1 MRKFAKA
8 DEEAEINMTPML
20 DIVFIMLIFFIV
32 TASFVKGSAVDINKP
47 PPAPEQDDDD
57 DNKSILVRIDDSNR
71 IRVAES
77 GKIGR
82 RIDIRSVRPNIERL
96 HAAYPDAP
104 VVIQPQPDAHAGI
117 VIQIIDQALEAKV
130 DPSKISVVE

>member
-32 TASFVKGSAVDINKP
+32 TASFVKESALDVNKP
-47 PPAPEQDDDD
+47 PPAPPPEEENDD
-57 DNKSILVRIDDSNR
+57 KSILVRIDDNNR

-82 RIDIRSVRPNIERL
+82 RIDISSVRPNIERL
-96 HAAYPDAP
+96 HAEFPDAP
-104 VVIQPQPDAHAGI
+104 VIIQPEKDAHAGI
-117 VIQIIDQALEAKV
+117 VIQIIDQARQAGV
-130 DPSKISVVE
+130 DGKKISIVE